1 MVNREENFMSKL
13 ARFKKQRSSTGFF
26 SYRGEENDHDSW
38 SVSYTDLLMVL
49 MSFFIIFF
57 SYGDEKLN
65 KKEQEGDGFGV
76 ADAGPIAKVK
86 EVLNS
91 RAPASIN
98 LKDRVISVRE
108 EEIKVLL
115 GDNIYNPGEYK
126 VNELV
131 MREALEVWKAIEP
144 YKDEIEL
151 TVVGH
156 TDTTAFRENR
166 RFLVDSNLILS
177 SIRATKAAEFFV
189 DKGLPIENINTRG
202 LDDRSRNSR
211 SLSLVIKGK
220 KQ

>member
-1 MVNREENFMSKL
+1 VANQEESFMSRL
-13 ARFKKQRSSTGFF
+13 AKFKKQRSSTGFF
-26 SYRGEENDHDSW
+26 SYQGEENDHDSW

-57 SYGDEKLN
+57 SYGDEKLS
-65 KKEQEGDGFGV
+65 KEKAIGALKGN
-76 ADAGPIAKVK
+76 AGTITKVK
-86 EVLNS
+86 EGLNS
-91 RAPASIN
+91 RAPASLN
-98 LKDRVISVRE
+98 LKERVISVRE

-115 GDNIYNPGEYK
+115 GDNIYSPGEYK
-126 VNELV
+126 MNEIV
-131 MREALEVWKAIEP
+131 TREILEVWKAIEP
-144 YKDEIEL
+144 YKEQVEL

-189 DKGLPIENINTRG
+189 EKGLPLENINTRG
-202 LDDRSRNSR
+202 LDDKSRNSR